1 MGGGGEEGCNVLNVE
16 CYKISGKQTMSQT
29 KYGQKMFEK
38 SNDNG
43 TRIEI
48 QIILK
53 GRIPQNC
60 QCCGSGSFIMPI
72 RIRDPKN
79 VHMDSDPDP
88 RRLKKKN
95 YTKKFS
101 TTGTSFKITLKNH

>member
-1 MGGGGEEGCNVLNVE
+1 MGGGGEEGCNMLNVE

-53 GRIPQNC
+53 GRL
-60 QCCGSGSFIMPI
+60 
-72 RIRDPKN
+72 RIRTNIDQTRQLST
-79 VHMDSDPDP
+79 V
-88 RRLKKKN
+88 LL
-95 YTKKFS
+95 FS
-101 TTGTSFKITLKNH
+101 A